1 MLREMPDGGSF
12 QLNRASGETL
22 HGKVSNYIR
31 SKIYAKEW
39 GPGKQIL
46 SEHDLMSQFEVSRG
60 TVRKAIKTLVDEGLL
75 TQEHG
80 RGTFVCE
87 PHIAHPGGD
96 RPFSFAASLKDQ
108 GIAFKTVVLSKERIP
123 ATAEVAER
131 LKINEGDPVL
141 RLRRLRTAAGK
152 PIMVLDSWT
161 PMDICPGIEAMP
173 LETMSL
179 FEAVERCSG
188 TRIMYSNM
196 AYSARAAGKDLAAVM
211 DVSENSPVLNL
222 EQLIV
227 LEDGR
232 PIEWGD
238 TMLCAGQT
246 ITGTARQREGDH
258 FS

>member
-1 MLREMPDGGSF
+1 MSRTTS
-12 QLNRASGETL
+12 ETL
-22 HGKVSNYIR
+22 HGKVSNFIR

-39 GPGKQIL
+39 GPGNRIP
-46 SEHDLMSQFEVSRG
+46 SEHDLMSEFEVSRG

-75 TQEHG
+75 AQEHG

-96 RPFSFAASLKDQ
+96 RPFSFAASLNEQ
-108 GIAFKTVVLSKERIP
+108 GIEFKTVVLAKERIP

-131 LKINEGDPVL
+131 LKIEEGDPVL
-141 RLRRLRTAAGK
+141 RLRRLRSAGGK

-161 PMDICPGIEAMP
+161 PLDICPGIEEMP
-173 LETMSL
+173 LEDMSL
-179 FEAVERCSG
+179 FDAVERCSG
-188 TRIMYSNM
+188 GRIMYSNM
-196 AYSARAAGKDLAAVM
+196 AYSARAAGEDLASVM
-211 DVSENSPVLNL
+211 DVSESSPVLNL

-227 LEDGR
+227 LDDGR

-246 ITGTARQREGDH
+246 IVGTARQRDDDH
-258 FS
+258 IR